1 VIEQAYLLG
10 EARGLPVWC
19 QDEAGPYQA
28 IPQPGASW
36 QPTEQPVRQPHE
48 YVRGGT
54 AKLLTLLR
62 PATGEVRACGVEAA
76 PNKVLHPWLQA
87 EITAILAQQP
97 PPSDPGEWD
106 EWWGYHLNRALPPP
120 RMILIWDNLAG
131 HKSEALVEWLL
142 EQGVIP
148 LYTPLSG
155 SWLNMAESVQRILVR
170 RALAGQHPQTAQ
182 EVIRWLDETVA
193 GWNRTPTPFIWKGKR
208 YTRRRRARL
217 RRVGG
222 SGAAVPNGYSIAA

>member
-1 VIEQAYLLG
+1 VIEHAYRLG
-10 EARGLPVWC
+10 EAHGLPVWC

-36 QPTEQPVRQPHE
+36 QPSEHPARQPHE

-54 AKLLTLLR
+54 AKLLTLFR
-62 PATGEVRACGVEAA
+62 PATGEVRARGVETA
-76 PNKVLHPWLQA
+76 PNSVLHPWLQG
-87 EITAILAQQP
+87 ELEQILAALP
-97 PPSDPGEWD
+97 PVEGPGDWD
-106 EWWGYHLNRALPPP
+106 AWWGYHLNRVLPPP

-131 HKSEALVEWLL
+131 HKSEGLVDWLL
-142 EQGVIP
+142 EHGVIP

-155 SWLNMAESVQRILVR
+155 SWLNMAESIQRIVVR

-182 EVIRWLDETVA
+182 EVIGWLEATVA
-193 GWNRTPTPFIWKGKR
+193 GWNRAPTSFIWKGKR
-208 YTRRRRARL
+208 HARRRRARL

-222 SGAAVPNGYSIAA
+222 SGAAIPKGYSIAA